1 MIDLSLKRILKL
13 VPTSASFPWRAI
25 HVAGTNGKGSVCA
38 YISSC
43 LQAAQIPNGR
53 FNSPHLVDRWDCITI
68 NGATVESKLFHQVE
82 NIIKN
87 RDADMDIEA
96 TEFELL
102 TATAFEIFTRERV
115 EIGVVEVGMG
125 GRLDATN
132 IIENPLAT
140 VITKIGL
147 DHQNL
152 LGSTLE
158 EIAKEKAGIL
168 KKGVPCIIDGSNT
181 EPVLSAVREIASNTN
196 AGDVILALPLAVDV
210 DCCEVTTPSFGY
222 QKFTTFLPGG
232 YQPANLSCAV
242 NVLACLTETYPSITP
257 GMVEEGIA
265 NTKWPGRLQELDLTP
280 ITGDN
285 TVALVDGAHN
295 VQAAQELSAYVDLK
309 LRRKKCGRVCWLM
322 AASKG
327 KNIEDIL
334 RVLVQKGDSV
344 IGTAFPP
351 VDGMPWVEP
360 EDPKEIMKNAQK
372 YVGEGTESQVAVE
385 LDMVNAIKQ
394 ASKLAGNGK
403 VVICGSLYLVGNV
416 LRLAQIGCNA
426 VS

>member
-1 MIDLSLKRILKL
+1 
-13 VPTSASFPWRAI
+13 
-25 HVAGTNGKGSVCA
+25 
-38 YISSC
+38 
-43 LQAAQIPNGR
+43 
-53 FNSPHLVDRWDCITI
+53 
-68 NGATVESKLFHQVE
+68 LFHQVE

-87 RDADMDIEA
+87 RDADLGIGA

-102 TATAFEIFTRERV
+102 TATAFEIFTREKV

-168 KKGVPCIIDGSNT
+168 KKGAPCIVDGSNP
-181 EPVLSAVREIASNTN
+181 EPVLSAIREIASSTN
-196 AGDVILALPLAVDV
+196 AGDIIPALPLAVDI
-210 DCCEVTTPSFGY
+210 DCCEVTTPSFGN
-222 QKFTTFLPGG
+222 QRFTTFLPGG

-242 NVLACLTETYPSITP
+242 NVLACLTKTYSSITP
-257 GMVEEGIA
+257 GVVEEGIG

-280 ITGDN
+280 ITGDH

-295 VQAAQELSAYVDLK
+295 VQAAQELSAYVNMK
-309 LRRKKCGRVCWLM
+309 LRRKECGRVCWLM

-334 RVLVQKGDSV
+334 RVLVQPGDSV
-344 IGTAFPP
+344 IGTTFPP

-360 EDPKEIMKNAQK
+360 EDPKEIVKNAQK
-372 YVGEGTESQVAVE
+372 CLGEGSGSQVAVE
-385 LDMVNAIKQ
+385 LDTVNAIKQ

-403 VVICGSLYLVGNV
+403 VVVCGSL
-416 LRLAQIGCNA
+416 
-426 VS
+426 